1 MKTELKEFIS
11 NNREA
16 FDNRMP
22 DPAVLQRIHEQ
33 MLAGK
38 KKDKVVVLSMR
49 TLLRVAACFILL
61 AGGVTFWLLQKE
73 PAAATI
79 ITADTH
85 KDTPATTIAKPQAT
99 VPNVEEQPPAN
110 NETAQQ
116 PRVEKQADP
125 YEQQMISDK
134 HAIFAKLN
142 DMGSPTQRMRAA
154 IEAYEMKDTDK
165 EIVDALVKTMNNDP
179 NTNVRLAALD
189 ALAKFHRE
197 PYVKKQLLGAMS
209 KQKDP
214 MVQIGLIELLTK
226 MKQTSILK
234 ELDKIVKDGN
244 TMEAVKDQAYSSIFT
259 LRS

>member
-1 MKTELKEFIS
+1 MKTELEEFIS

-22 DPAVLQRIHEQ
+22 DPAVLQRIHGQ
-33 MLAGK
+33 MQAGK
-38 KKDKVVVLSMR
+38 KKDKTIVLSMR
-49 TLLRVAACFILL
+49 TLLRAAACFVLL

-73 PAAATI
+73 PAATTA
-79 ITADTH
+79 ITAIH
-85 KDTPATTIAKPQAT
+85 KDTPATPVMAPKVDDAPVKT
-99 VPNVEEQPPAN
+99 
-110 NETAQQ
+110 ETAQTS
-116 PRVEKQADP
+116 RAEKQEDLH
-125 YEQQMISDK
+125 EQQMISDK
-134 HAIFAKLN
+134 HAMFAKLN

-154 IEAYEMKDTDK
+154 IQAYEMKDTDK
-165 EIVDALVKTMNNDP
+165 EIVDALVKTMNTDP

-234 ELDKIVKDGN
+234 ELDKMVKDGN
-244 TMEAVKDQAYSSIFT
+244 TMEAVKDHAYSSIFT

>member
-1 MKTELKEFIS
+1 MKTELEEFIS

-22 DPAVLQRIHEQ
+22 DPAVLQRIQAQ
-33 MLAGK
+33 MQAGK
-38 KKDKVVVLSMR
+38 KKDKVIVLSMR
-49 TLLRVAACFILL
+49 TLLRIAACFVLL
-61 AGGVTFWLLQKE
+61 AGVVTFWLLQKE
-73 PAAATI
+73 PAAKTI
-79 ITADTH
+79 TIAAIP
-85 KDTPATTIAKPQAT
+85 KGTPAVTVTETTIK
-99 VPNVEEQPPAN
+99 EPAVK

-116 PRVEKQADP
+116 QQPGKKDIYEQELSSGKQAL
-125 YEQQMISDK
+125 
-134 HAIFAKLN
+134 FAKLN
-142 DMGSPTQRMRAA
+142 DMGSPSQRMRAA
-154 IEAYEMKDTDK
+154 TQAYEMKNTDK
-165 EIVDALVKTMNNDP
+165 EIVDALVKTMNTDP

-197 PYVKKQLLGAMS
+197 PYVKKQLVSAMS

-234 ELDKIVKDGN
+234 ELDKMVKDDN
-244 TMEAVKDQAYSSIFT
+244 TMEAVKDHAYSSIFT